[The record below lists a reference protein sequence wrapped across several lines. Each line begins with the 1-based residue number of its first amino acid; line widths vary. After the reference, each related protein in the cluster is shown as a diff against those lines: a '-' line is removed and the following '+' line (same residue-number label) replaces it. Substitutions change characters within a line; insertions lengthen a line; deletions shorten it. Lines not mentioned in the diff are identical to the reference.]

1 MLNKLVAVLFSIV
14 INASCYAQFHNEKFI
29 RPTINFGY
37 ENQPKRNFVDSTSYY
52 QFEKVSLG
60 FKMPILN
67 QISKSGYQGGFK
79 MAGITAFLNGDRTN
93 LQMTFLNQQHRLNH
107 LNGGLDFIY
116 FPGYRILYSANIA
129 ANIFQ
134 DNYIKGFYKFRY
146 TGYGFANYK
155 ANDVLSF
162 KAGIAYSFL
171 YGRGAFMP
179 IIGTSLHLKNG
190 TSITINFP
198 YAAVISQELNEHVSL
213 SIALKPDGSV
223 YEFTNNNQ
231 FIGEDSIVQL
241 RQQSW
246 KLGLI
251 LSVGL
256 TDHIKCFLDAGLV
269 SHSNVAFSE
278 ASITSKENFTEA
290 AIKDGIYIKVGV
302 VYSFGKK
309 PLFGKNNQGVNFML
323 DYDVNGSSFNDSN

>member
-1 MLNKLVAVLFSIV
+1 MIHKLFAVLFFALV
-14 INASCYAQFHNEKFI
+14 NANCYAQFHNEKFI
-29 RPTINFGY
+29 RPVINFSY
-37 ENQPKRNFVDSTSYY
+37 ENQPKRNFVDSSSYY
-52 QFEKVSLG
+52 QFEKVALG
-60 FKMPILN
+60 FKMPIVN
-67 QISKSGYQGGFK
+67 RISKSGYQGGFK
-79 MAGITAFLNGDRTN
+79 MAGITAFLNADRTN
-93 LQMTFLNQQHRLNH
+93 LKMTFLDQQHRLNH
-107 LNGGLDFIY
+107 LNGGLDLVY
-116 FPGYRILYSANIA
+116 FPGYRILYSATIA

-146 TGYGFANYK
+146 TGFGFANYK

-162 KAGIAYSFL
+162 KAGIAYTFL

-179 IIGTSLHLKNG
+179 VIGTSMHFKSG
-190 TSITINFP
+190 TSISINYP
-198 YAAVISQELNEHVSL
+198 YAAVVSQELNEYVSL

-241 RQQSW
+241 RQQNW

-251 LSVGL
+251 LSAAL

-269 SHSNVAFSE
+269 SQSNVAFSQS
-278 ASITSKENFTEA
+278 SITSKENFSEA

-302 VYSFGKK
+302 LYMFGKK
-309 PLFGKNNQGVNFML
+309 PQFGKNNQGVNFML
-323 DYDVNGSSFNDSN
+323 DYDVSSTEINGGN